1 MVILAGLFAIYLLML
16 VLSINLKFLLP
27 LLDVKN
33 LSHIRERWLIR
44 VFILAT
50 LHNLSVPDFTPAN
63 QTLWHRIL

>member
-1 MVILAGLFAIYLLML
+1 MVILAGLFAIYFLML
-16 VLSINLKFLLP
+16 GLSINLKFLLR

-44 VFILAT
+44 VFILST
-50 LHNLSVPDFTPAN
+50 LHNPSVPDFTPAN